1 METTNTEA
9 TVKPKRYVSKN
20 QDPGK
25 MIYIGN
31 LLFNKPHDEIKALF
45 AEYGKVKSVKIIV
58 EPETN
63 ISKGYAFVKMSSS
76 KNAIVAI
83 EALNGKELDGR
94 MLKVSEAKPQ
104 DQKNLLSS
112 DKKQKLTSREKME
125 KKELT
130 KELREKKA
138 PRKKRGL
145 ETLFEYLGK

>member
-1 METTNTEA
+1 MQTSIPENST
-9 TVKPKRYVSKN
+9 PQKRYVSKT

-31 LLFNKPHDEIKALF
+31 LLFTKEHKEIKEMF
-45 AEYGKVKSVKIIV
+45 AEFGKVKSVKIIV

-63 ISKGYAFVKMSSS
+63 KSKGYAFVKMSSS
-76 KNAIVAI
+76 KNAMKAI
-83 EALNGKELDGR
+83 ETLNGKQHDGR
-94 MLKVSEAKPQ
+94 TLKVSEAKPQ
-104 DQKNLLSS
+104 DEKNLLSV
-112 DKKQKLTSREKME
+112 DKKTKLTAREKTE

-138 PRKKRGL
+138 PRKKKGL